1 MASTKVVVATESHKR
16 KDWTIVLTGT
26 GTESRNLTVKL
37 LSIMETKGIKIVSG
51 ASPFKETAQRRKP
64 KEKAQPRM
72 EPQMIDVQ
80 GQINPP
86 RAEDRRGSLSA
97 PALPVHT

>member
-37 LSIMETKGIKIVSG
+37 LGIMESKGIKIVSG

-64 KEKAQPRM
+64 KEKAHRAT
-72 EPQMIDVQ
+72 EPQMVDLVQ
-80 GQINPP
+80 SVQ
-86 RAEDRRGSLSA
+86 RGIA
-97 PALPVHT
+97 DPAVT